1 MTASDY
7 AREQLRGMMSQLGVG
22 VVELAKRTGK
32 DKSQISRILN
42 SDSSLQINTI
52 DELFQGMGV
61 IMGFQLIVN
70 PDVLFDD
77 EDDPALD

>member
-1 MTASDY
+1 
-7 AREQLRGMMSQLGVG
+7 MSQLGVG